1 MHFAPFIQHR
11 ETPRMY
17 IAINPAS
24 QTYVLD
30 MTWEFTEAGHV
41 RTRQEGILVALVG
54 NIGVAANEVRDF

>member
-1 MHFAPFIQHR
+1 
-11 ETPRMY
+11 MY

-24 QTYVLD
+24 QTYVFD